1 MYNIV
6 GEVLNMKIIDKINQ
20 ELLKEKTRKSARY
33 EYGEN
38 IPNSSKKALEEL
50 DINHDTSWFEEIY
63 KRNKNNLDFAALL
76 YRGNKITYKEMF
88 EKAYKYAKSLK

>member
-38 IPNSSKKALEEL
+38 IPNSSKKHL
-50 DINHDTSWFEEIY
+50 
-63 KRNKNNLDFAALL
+63 KN
-76 YRGNKITYKEMF
+76 
-88 EKAYKYAKSLK
+88 

>member
-6 GEVLNMKIIDKINQ
+6 GEVLNMEIIDKINQ

-50 DINHDTSWFEEIY
+50 DINHDTSWF
-63 KRNKNNLDFAALL
+63 
-76 YRGNKITYKEMF
+76 
-88 EKAYKYAKSLK
+88 